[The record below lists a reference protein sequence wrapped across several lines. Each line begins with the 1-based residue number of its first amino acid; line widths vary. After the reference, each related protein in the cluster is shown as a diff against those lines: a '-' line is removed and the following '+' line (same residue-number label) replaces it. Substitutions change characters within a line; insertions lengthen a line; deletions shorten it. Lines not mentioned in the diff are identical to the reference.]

1 VWRRYPGQ
9 KRFWNEFRAR
19 TGLRALPAM
28 ALSPHPVNTQTQRS
42 FLMSDAL
49 STFSEIID
57 HPFSYAASWKA
68 ETGGPVVGY
77 FCSYAPEE
85 IIHAAGALPFR
96 IFGTDEG
103 ISRADAHLQSYSC
116 SLVRG
121 ALEDVLAGRL
131 AFLDG
136 TVFPHTCDSIQR
148 LSDIWRLNAG
158 VGFHIDAVL
167 PVKLNTPGARQYMAD
182 VLQAFRRDLGKAL
195 GTDISDEKLVASIGV
210 YNEIRQWLERLY
222 RLRRSH
228 PAAVSSSDVHTI
240 VKAAMLMDRARFLD
254 MLPDAVQH
262 LEQQVTGSTVP
273 GKKLVLAGGVC
284 SMPDIYQIIA
294 SAGGSVV
301 WDDLCTG
308 ARFFEKA
315 ISGDGP
321 PLEAIA
327 DRYLDRTVCPAKH
340 GGLRNRGQQLLHI
353 VRETG
358 ADGVVFLLLKFC
370 DPHSFDY
377 PYIREMLDAAG
388 IPSLHFEIEDR
399 MPAEGQF
406 QTRVQAFLEMI

>member
-1 VWRRYPGQ
+1 
-9 KRFWNEFRAR
+9 
-19 TGLRALPAM
+19 
-28 ALSPHPVNTQTQRS
+28 
-42 FLMSDAL
+42 MSDAL
-49 STFSEIID
+49 SIFSEIVD
-57 HPFSYAASWKA
+57 HPFSYAASWK
-68 ETGGPVVGY
+68 EESRGKVVGY
-77 FCSYAPEE
+77 CCSYAPEE

-96 IFGTDEG
+96 LFGTDEG

-182 VLQAFRRDLGKAL
+182 VLQAFRRDLGEAL
-195 GTDISDEKLVASIGV
+195 GVDISDEKLSASIRV

-222 RLRRSH
+222 RLRCSH

-240 VKAAMLMDRARFLD
+240 VKAAMLMDRGRFLEVV
-254 MLPDAVQH
+254 PEAVQN
-262 LEQQVTGSTVP
+262 LEKKVTGSTIT

-284 SMPDIYQIIA
+284 SMPDVYQIIE
-294 SAGGSVV
+294 SGGGVVV

-308 ARFFEKA
+308 ARYFEKA
-315 ISGDGP
+315 IAEDTDP
-321 PLEAIA
+321 IEAIA
-327 DRYLDRTVCPAKH
+327 ERYLDRTVCPAKH
-340 GGLRNRGQQLLHI
+340 GGLRNRGQQLLRI

-358 ADGVVFLLLKFC
+358 AEGVIFLLLKFC

-377 PYIREMLDAAG
+377 PYIKEMLDAEGVA
-388 IPSLHFEIEDR
+388 SLHFEIEDR